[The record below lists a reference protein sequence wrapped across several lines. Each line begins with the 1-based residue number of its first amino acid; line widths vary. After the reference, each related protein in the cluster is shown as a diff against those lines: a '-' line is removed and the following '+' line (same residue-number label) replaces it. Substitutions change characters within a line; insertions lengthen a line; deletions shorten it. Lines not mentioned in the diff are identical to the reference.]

1 MPRMR
6 RLRRPRRRLPDRL
19 QDQAPQEHV
28 AHPAAVGL
36 ALRPMTA
43 DDVDAV
49 HALECSVFPHPWS
62 RANFADSLA
71 SGYDAWVLCAADG
84 ALAGYFLLMYAVD
97 EAHLL
102 DVAVTAPRQ
111 GGGLGRWL
119 LDRLVARARDMGMAS
134 ILLEV
139 RPSNVRA
146 LAVYQRYGFAGIG
159 RRKGYYPAH
168 EGRREDA
175 IVMRYTV

>member
-1 MPRMR
+1 MS
-6 RLRRPRRRLPDRL
+6 
-19 QDQAPQEHV
+19 AE
-28 AHPAAVGL
+28 AGL
-36 ALRPMTA
+36 ALRRMVA
-43 DDVDAV
+43 GDVDAV

-62 RANFADSLA
+62 RANFVDSLA
-71 SGYDAWVLCAADG
+71 SGYDAWVLCEEEGD

-102 DVAVTAPRQ
+102 DVAVAAPRH
-111 GGGLGRWL
+111 GTGLGRYL
-119 LDRLVARARDMGMAS
+119 LDRIAARARSQGMAS

-139 RPSNVRA
+139 RPSNGRA
-146 LAVYQRYGFAGIG
+146 LQVYQRYGYAEIG

-175 IVMRYTV
+175 IVMRYEL

>member
-1 MPRMR
+1 M
-6 RLRRPRRRLPDRL
+6 
-19 QDQAPQEHV
+19 APQGRTV
-28 AHPAAVGL
+28 HPDDGAAQL
-36 ALRPMTA
+36 TLRPMSA

-49 HALECSVFPHPWS
+49 YALECSVFPHPWS
-62 RANFADSLA
+62 RANFTDSLA
-71 SGYDAWVLCAADG
+71 SGYDAWVLRAPGG

-102 DVAVTAPRQ
+102 DVAVAPPRQ
-111 GGGLGRWL
+111 GSGLGRWL
-119 LDRLVARARDMGMAS
+119 LDRIVARAGDMGMAS

-139 RPSNVRA
+139 RPSNLRA
-146 LAVYQRYGFAGIG
+146 LQVYQRYGFAEIG